1 LHRFGCLFD
10 ARPNIYIPP
19 PCLAARQAAVF
30 SPETGTLG
38 TGALA
43 APQAGV
49 DRSLAETMARVLRH
63 PADKVALVLHLSRL
77 AAPAPHAHH
86 LRVAHALM
94 QDCAQRFSGQVL
106 TLPTQDMVLVATMP
120 GAPTEAER
128 AASPPQLRQTLL
140 RLFAADIP
148 DSGELTSFWRLDQDA
163 RGFRSFLGGAA
174 ASTSQ
179 VRQVQAPAEIPVS
192 PRSLLTLEELVA
204 RAPIGDMIVQQ
215 TCMIL
220 DPDRKQPL
228 DQRLKP
234 AARALHVSLRPLNLR
249 PPADEALADPYL
261 RQHFA
266 ARLDMQLLHVLQ
278 EDLRLQGR
286 LCRSARGGGLP
297 VHVALGLDA
306 ILTPGFSRLVRLAR
320 EAGARFCIQIPIMQA
335 ILGIDQL
342 APARKLL
349 EAAGF
354 ELAIGPVDAAQ
365 LGVAAPDRLEPHVVR
380 LTWSQHMADL
390 VGDKQGNAAQNF
402 ARIDPS
408 RIILQGVESD
418 QAVVWGQA
426 NGITRYQGRYLD
438 MVQAATR
445 MAACFAAA
453 NCTLRQC
460 TDRAATLSNAGRT
473 GCLNKPLLDAPGM
486 ADAPGQTAP

>member
-1 LHRFGCLFD
+1 
-10 ARPNIYIPP
+10 
-19 PCLAARQAAVF
+19 
-30 SPETGTLG
+30 
-38 TGALA
+38 
-43 APQAGV
+43 
-49 DRSLAETMARVLRH
+49 
-63 PADKVALVLHLSRL
+63 
-77 AAPAPHAHH
+77 
-86 LRVAHALM
+86 M

-106 TLPTQDMVLVATMP
+106 TLPNQDMVLVATTP

-128 AASPPQLRQTLL
+128 AASPLQLRETLK
-140 RLFAADIP
+140 RLFVADIP
-148 DSGELTSFWRLDQDA
+148 DSGDLTSFWRLDEDP
-163 RGFRSFLGGAA
+163 RGFRSFLAA
-174 ASTSQ
+174 AAAAAAAGPG
-179 VRQVQAPAEIPVS
+179 RHMQALAKIPAS
-192 PRSLLTLEELVA
+192 PRSLLTLEELAA

-215 TCMIL
+215 TCLSL

-228 DQRLKP
+228 DKRLKP
-234 AARALHVSLRPLNLR
+234 AARALHVSLRLLHLR

-266 ARLDMQLLHVLQ
+266 ARLDMQFLHVLQ

-320 EAGARFCIQIPIMQA
+320 EAGAGFCIQIPMMQA

-365 LGVAAPDRLEPHVVR
+365 LGIAAPDRLEPHIVR
-380 LTWSQHMADL
+380 LAWSQHLADL
-390 VGDKQGNAAQNF
+390 VADKQSHAARNF
-402 ARIDPS
+402 AAIAPS
-408 RIILQGVESD
+408 RIILQDVESD
-418 QAVVWGQA
+418 QAVAWGQA
-426 NGITRYQGRYLD
+426 NGITRFQGRYLD

-445 MAACFAAA
+445 MAACFAAV
-453 NCTLRQC
+453 NCTMRQC
-460 TDRAATLSNAGRT
+460 TDRAATLSNAGRS
-473 GCLNKPLLDAPGM
+473 GCLNKALLDTPSL
-486 ADAPGQTAP
+486 ADAPGQTAPDA